1 MSLTFL
7 GWHEHLTLRMLHEV
21 LMPGHRLGVLFLTVL
36 ATALSL
42 VIYNTSE
49 ILRCKLSLLLNAN
62 LRLVMNAVPAR
73 GHGLDVAMGL
83 VVTQSVLGLLVGDAG
98 VDLQQIGL
106 FVHIWFMSFVLWIIL
121 IAN

>member
-1 MSLTFL
+1 
-7 GWHEHLTLRMLHEV
+7 MLHEV

-36 ATALSL
+36 AAALAL
-42 VIYNTSE
+42 VVDNTSE

-83 VVTQSVLGLLVGDAG
+83 VVTQSVLGLLIGDAG